1 MTFCVWCSL
10 TLVLALPFGSG
21 DSVTSGLSVNRP
33 SADSENLDGL
43 STSPRG
49 VTVTGPMFSGPGYP
63 TPVAFSFKYMSVTN
77 MLKRRVRHMTKAL
90 KPRMSWVKYTS
101 MPGTSPPSSPAA
113 DLAQERWV
121 GLGGTTP
128 RLPPDDGLRSW
139 GDHPPGP
146 VASPLIPNGSG
157 RWLVVPGTG
166 NDEGVTCRDGSMAQ
180 HDLGGECSRAHSG
193 FALGGVSGLRAVAS
207 GTFVWRDL
215 EHKADNV
222 ERPSLER
229 LGFFFGFLGFFLR
242 PSWLCV
248 GSRWIQEPVDRDQG
262 GETAGL
268 FSSYLLACRPPS
280 TLARCAHIGVAIAKL
295 GRSPRRC
302 MARPLV
308 QWSPVPRAGCAA
320 STSGLPVAG
329 SVHRSARSCTTA
341 WCSSSLTSGKLF

>member
-10 TLVLALPFGSG
+10 ALVLALPFGSG

-207 GTFVWRDL
+207 GTL
-215 EHKADNV
+215 H
-222 ERPSLER
+222 L
-229 LGFFFGFLGFFLR
+229 
-242 PSWLCV
+242 
-248 GSRWIQEPVDRDQG
+248 
-262 GETAGL
+262 
-268 FSSYLLACRPPS
+268 
-280 TLARCAHIGVAIAKL
+280 
-295 GRSPRRC
+295 
-302 MARPLV
+302 
-308 QWSPVPRAGCAA
+308 
-320 STSGLPVAG
+320 
-329 SVHRSARSCTTA
+329 
-341 WCSSSLTSGKLF
+341 